1 MRRTISQIHSLR
13 NQDGRAAARYGPAM
27 GLSEPALSLTDL
39 ALGLVAIA
47 LAVRLQTTPG
57 VHRYWRLTFWWVG
70 SAALAGAVHHG
81 VVTYS
86 DFWAGPS
93 WAVISTMVVVAVSYL
108 LAASVVEVL
117 GPGRGRVFW
126 VLRSAGLVAYAGLA
140 IAGYAGVNSMLAC
153 EGITMLAILGLWARG
168 LRERHPLAPGVIVAI
183 LASGAAAGL
192 RALPADVTGVVG
204 LDPTSLYH
212 LAQIPGIVLLYYALA
227 VAPQR
232 RTQAAPA
239 PPLAPAR

>member
-1 MRRTISQIHSLR
+1 
-13 NQDGRAAARYGPAM
+13 M

-39 ALGLVAIA
+39 ALGIVTIA
-47 LAVRLQTTPG
+47 LAVLLQRTPG

-70 SAALAGAVHHG
+70 AAALAGAVHHG

-86 DFWAGPS
+86 DTWAGPS
-93 WAVISTMVVVAVSYL
+93 WAVISTMVVVGISYL

-126 VLRSAGLVAYAGLA
+126 VLRSLGLIAYVGLA

-153 EGITMLAILGLWARG
+153 EGITMIAILALWGRA
-168 LRERHPLAPGVIVAI
+168 LHDHHPLAVPVIVAI
-183 LASGAAAGL
+183 LASGAAAGV
-192 RALPADVTGVVG
+192 RALPPDVTELVG

-212 LAQIPGIVLLYYALA
+212 LAQIPGLVLLAYSL
-227 VAPQR
+227 V
-232 RTQAAPA
+232 AAPHRLPLTAAA
-239 PPLAPAR
+239 PVRSSVTSAPGGPA

>member
-1 MRRTISQIHSLR
+1 
-13 NQDGRAAARYGPAM
+13 M

-39 ALGLVAIA
+39 ALGVVTIV
-47 LAVRLQTTPG
+47 LAVRLQRTPG

-70 SAALAGAVHHG
+70 AAALAGAVHHG

-86 DFWAGPS
+86 DTWAGPS
-93 WAVISTMVVVAVSYL
+93 WAVISTMVVVGISYL

-126 VLRSAGLVAYAGLA
+126 VLRSLGLIAYAGLA

-153 EGITMLAILGLWARG
+153 EGITMIAILALWGRA
-168 LRERHPLAPGVIVAI
+168 LRDHHPMAVPVIVAI
-183 LASGAAAGL
+183 LASGAAAGV
-192 RALPADVTGVVG
+192 RALPSAATDLVG

-212 LAQIPGIVLLYYALA
+212 LAQIPGLILLAHA
-227 VAPQR
+227 VIAAPQR
-232 RTQAAPA
+232 QPRPAAI
-239 PPLAPAR
+239 LAR

>member
-1 MRRTISQIHSLR
+1 
-13 NQDGRAAARYGPAM
+13 M

-39 ALGLVAIA
+39 ALGIVTIA
-47 LAVRLQTTPG
+47 LAVRLQRTPG

-70 SAALAGAVHHG
+70 AAALAGAVHHG

-86 DFWAGPS
+86 DTWAGPS
-93 WAVISTMVVVAVSYL
+93 WAVISFMVVVGISYL

-126 VLRSAGLVAYAGLA
+126 VLRSLGLIAYAALA

-153 EGITMLAILGLWARG
+153 EGITMLAILALWGRA
-168 LRERHPLAPGVIVAI
+168 LHDHHPLAVPVIVAI
-183 LASGAAAGL
+183 LASGAAAGV
-192 RALPADVTGVVG
+192 RALPSDVTELVG

-212 LAQIPGIVLLYYALA
+212 LAQIPGLVLLYHALVA
-227 VAPQR
+227 APQR
-232 RTQAAPA
+232 QPQAAPA
-239 PPLAPAR
+239 PAASASLPRTGAPT